1 MLTGL
6 KDWSCGYEIESC
18 RKKKDGKTE
27 EDENE
32 DEDEQVKS
40 EETFQEC
47 PASIFPVMNLCQ
59 MQDTSRLSDKENE
72 NNDGVTED
80 GERAPALEKV
90 TVDLSKF
97 RPFFR

>member
-1 MLTGL
+1 
-6 KDWSCGYEIESC
+6 
-18 RKKKDGKTE
+18 
-27 EDENE
+27 
-32 DEDEQVKS
+32 
-40 EETFQEC
+40 
-47 PASIFPVMNLCQ
+47 MNLCQ